1 MKNIKTK
8 EIYLDHS
15 ATTPV
20 CPEAIQAM
28 VGAMAEASVYG
39 NPSSLHRK
47 GLEAEKLLKA
57 ASQTFLSALK
67 APKDRGEILYTSG
80 GTEANNLA
88 ISGVAALLRQ
98 NRRHIITSEAEHSS
112 VLEAVKQWGVKDGYG
127 ITLLKPDKD
136 GRITPEQVLEAV
148 RPDTGLISLMHVN
161 NETGAVFDLST
172 NLKGRLKAVTS
183 ELPVFHVDAVQSFGK
198 LPIDVRAMGIDLL
211 TASAHKIHGPKG
223 TGFLYRDK
231 SVRLQP
237 LVFGGGQQGGIR
249 PGTENVPGILGME
262 AALKALPED
271 AAARLSPLR
280 SRLWAGLATIEHV
293 AFNSPE
299 DGAPHVIN
307 VSFEGL
313 KSEVLLHT
321 LEKEGVYVSS
331 GSACHSKDRKASH
344 VLEAMGLSAAR
355 IDSALRLSLSVHT
368 TEEEIDEAI
377 EIIRRA
383 NSSLG
388 KIMRRR

>member
-1 MKNIKTK
+1 MKNIIVK

-28 VGAMAEASVYG
+28 NEVMAGCYG

-47 GLEAEKLLKA
+47 GLEAEKLIKA
-57 ASQTFLSALK
+57 ASQTFLNALR
-67 APKDRGEILYTSG
+67 APTDRGEILFTSG
-80 GTEANNLA
+80 GTESNNLA
-88 ISGVAALLRQ
+88 ISGVAALLRE
-98 NRRHIITSEAEHSS
+98 NRRHIITTEAEHSS
-112 VLEAVKQWGVKDGYG
+112 VLDTVKQWGMKSGYSV
-127 ITLLKPDKD
+127 TLLRPDKS
-136 GRITPEQVLEAV
+136 GHITPEQVLEAV
-148 RPDTGLISLMHVN
+148 RSDTGLISLMHVN
-161 NETGAVFDLST
+161 NETGAVFNLGA
-172 NLKGRLKAVTS
+172 NLKGQMKAITS
-183 ELPVFHVDAVQSFGK
+183 EPPIFHVDAVQSFGK
-198 LPIDVRAMGIDLL
+198 LPIDVRGMGIDLL

-231 SVRLQP
+231 SVRLKP

-262 AALKALPED
+262 AALKALPAD
-271 AAARLSPLR
+271 AATRLRVLR
-280 SRLWAGLATIEHV
+280 DRLWAGLATIGHI
-293 AFNSPE
+293 ALNSPE

-344 VLEAMGLSAAR
+344 VLVAMGLTVAR

-368 TEEEIDEAI
+368 TEAEIDEAI

-383 NSSLG
+383 DTSLG